1 MGLISGGP
9 AIRLRAVTLVIAH
22 RGASAAA
29 PENTIAA
36 FELAVALGA
45 DGIELDVR
53 RSLDGHP
60 VIHHD
65 AHLPDGRLIAGT
77 LRDDLPDSVPG
88 LAEALDACA
97 GAFVNIE
104 IKNHHSEPD
113 HDPELALVAIVADE
127 ISRRDDPAPRWLI
140 SSFDLAT
147 VDAMRRAVPGVRT
160 AYLTWRD
167 AEAGL
172 QAAASGHHDAWHPH
186 YRDVDADLIRRAHG
200 MGIAVNV
207 WTCDDPGDQQMLM
220 SAGVDGICTNVP
232 DVALRVR
239 ARHG

>member
-1 MGLISGGP
+1 MGLISGGL

-36 FELAVALGA
+36 FELAVTLGA

-65 AHLPDGRLIAGT
+65 AHLPDGRLIAAT
-77 LRDDLPDSVPG
+77 LRSDLPDTVPG
-88 LAEALDACA
+88 LTEALDACA

-104 IKNHHSEPD
+104 IKNHHTEPD
-113 HDPELALVAIVADE
+113 HDPELGLAAIVAQE
-127 ISRRDDPAPRWLI
+127 ISRRDDPTSRWLI

-147 VDAMRRAVPGVRT
+147 VDAMRGVAPGVRT

-167 AEAGL
+167 TDAGL
-172 QAAASGHHDAWHPH
+172 QATARGHHDAWHPH
-186 YRDVDADLIRRAHG
+186 YRDVDADLIRRAHA

-220 SAGVDGICTNVP
+220 SFGVDGICTNVP
-232 DVALRVR
+232 DVALAVR
-239 ARHG
+239 ARQG